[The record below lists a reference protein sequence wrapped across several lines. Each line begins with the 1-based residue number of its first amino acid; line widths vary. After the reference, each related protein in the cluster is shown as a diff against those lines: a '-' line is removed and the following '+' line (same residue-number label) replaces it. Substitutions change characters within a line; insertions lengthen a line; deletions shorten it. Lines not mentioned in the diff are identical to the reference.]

1 MSKSAEFKRL
11 RAMWTEKKTETAR
24 KRFLEEGFRILSES
38 VGEITLL
45 VGCYKV
51 KYFPFTERHT
61 DFNRGSVRGLDN
73 FINLCKR

>member
-1 MSKSAEFKRL
+1 MSHSEEFKRL
-11 RAMWTEKKTETAR
+11 RKEWTERKTEAAR
-24 KRFLEEGFRILSES
+24 KRFLEEGFRIISEGY
-38 VGEITLL
+38 GEITLL

-73 FINLCKR
+73 FIKLCKR